1 MKTYRTTRRVA
12 HSAQDMFA
20 LVADVERYPEFVPL
34 CRSLT
39 LRSREAVDGK
49 QVLTADMTAAYKVF
63 SETVTSRIT
72 LDREAQTILVEYLD
86 GPFTH
91 LENRWHF
98 RPAGERACD
107 VEFYIAYKFRSATLQ
122 MLMGGMFD
130 QAFRK
135 FAGAFEARADEIYR
149 TDGGPAQAGLSTT

>member
-1 MKTYRTTRRVA
+1 MKTFQTARRVA

-39 LRSREAVDGK
+39 LRSREEIDGK
-49 QVLTADMTAAYKVF
+49 QVLTSDMTAAYKVF
-63 SETVTSRIT
+63 SETFTSRIT

-98 RPAGERACD
+98 RPAGGGSCD
-107 VEFYIAYKFRSATLQ
+107 VEFYIAYEFRSATLQ

-135 FAGAFEARADEIYR
+135 FAGAFEARAAEIYGKAG
-149 TDGGPAQAGLSTT
+149 DAAQASLNTS